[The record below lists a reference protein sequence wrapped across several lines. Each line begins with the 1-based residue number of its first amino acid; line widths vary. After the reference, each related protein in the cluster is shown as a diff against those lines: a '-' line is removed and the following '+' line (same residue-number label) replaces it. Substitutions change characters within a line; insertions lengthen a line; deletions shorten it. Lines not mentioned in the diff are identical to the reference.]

1 MAADP
6 DVAKELGSAAAWFL
20 GMMGTA
26 IVALSTA
33 VGLQWKHANKV
44 YGFRLAERDTLKDA
58 LNNAANALAAATKA
72 QEEQNRVTEE
82 LADAVRLMAGAFD
95 RLTEKL
101 KEQAEDAKE
110 RHRDIFIKIEDH
122 SRVIASQAEAT
133 RNLDGTTRTIRDR
146 LIKDGIL

>member
-6 DVAKELGSAAAWFL
+6 EVAKELGSAATWFI

-26 IVALSTA
+26 ILGLSTA
-33 VGLQWKHANKV
+33 VGMQWKHANKV

-58 LNNAANALAAATKA
+58 LNNAANAQAAATKA

-82 LADAVRLMAGAFD
+82 LADAVRLMAAAFD
-95 RLTEKL
+95 RLTERL
-101 KEQAEDAKE
+101 KEQADDAKE
-110 RHRDIFIKIEDH
+110 RSRDLVVKIEDH

-146 LIKDGIL
+146 LIKDGVI